1 MSIRNRDHGVGAARD
16 ERGALARALWPC
28 TVTSSAPSSSA
39 RPRAAASRRGP
50 RAATGLALV
59 VLALAA
65 CRTAEPPPSQT
76 LIARPAEVAILGPG
90 DVVEIRVFREP
101 DLAGTYRVSADGR
114 LDFPLI
120 GAVQLGGR
128 KPAEV
133 EDEIRARLADGYL
146 KDPQVSVFV
155 RELNSQ
161 KIHVLGQ
168 VNKSGTFPYE
178 PRMTI
183 IQAVTNAGGFTK
195 LAAANR
201 VSLTRM
207 VNGVEQT
214 VILRVGDIGEGL
226 LPNFELLPGD
236 IVFVP
241 ESLF

>member
-1 MSIRNRDHGVGAARD
+1 MSIGTLDQDRDR
-16 ERGALARALWPC
+16 EREATGRALWPC
-28 TVTSSAPSSSA
+28 PVRASASPVA
-39 RPRAAASRRGP
+39 PRAPAARTAITLC
-50 RAATGLALV
+50 AALLV
-59 VLALAA
+59 ASA
-65 CRTAEPPPSQT
+65 CRSAEPPPAPA
-76 LIARPAEVAILGPG
+76 LLARPAEVAILGPG

-101 DLAGTYRVSADGR
+101 DLAGTYRVSPDGR

-146 KDPQVSVFV
+146 KEPQVSVFV

-168 VNKSGTFPYE
+168 VTKSGTFPYE

-207 VNGVEQT
+207 VGGVEQT

>member
-1 MSIRNRDHGVGAARD
+1 MLTAASVSRAPA
-16 ERGALARALWPC
+16 ALPTL
-28 TVTSSAPSSSA
+28 
-39 RPRAAASRRGP
+39 RAAA
-50 RAATGLALV
+50 LLLV
-59 VLALAA
+59 AVSA
-65 CRTAEPPPSQT
+65 CRTAEPPPAPT
-76 LIARPAEVAILGPG
+76 LLSRPAEVAILGPG

-101 DLAGTYRVSADGR
+101 DLAGTYRVSPDGR

-133 EDEIRARLADGYL
+133 EDEIRTRLADGYL

-168 VNKSGTFPYE
+168 VSKSGTFPYE

-207 VNGVEQT
+207 VNGAEQT